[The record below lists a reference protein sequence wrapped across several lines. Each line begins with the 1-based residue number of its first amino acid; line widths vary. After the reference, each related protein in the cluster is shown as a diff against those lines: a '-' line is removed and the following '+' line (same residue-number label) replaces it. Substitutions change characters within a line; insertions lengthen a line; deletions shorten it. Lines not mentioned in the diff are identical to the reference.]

1 VAGLFT
7 IGSFWMRI
15 MGHLPAAIMVAGIA
29 GTAAAQDATGSPASP
44 RGSGRQSELRAIMGQ
59 QGAGNAM
66 TLLQSGRDNQARLE
80 QEGDHNTMSAVQN
93 GAGNRLSWRQTGSDL
108 PDLRIVQSGAA
119 QISIIQTR

>member
-7 IGSFWMRI
+7 IGSFCMGI
-15 MGHLPAAIMVAGIA
+15 MGYLAAAIMVAGIA
-29 GTAAAQDATGSPASP
+29 DTAVAQDAAGSAVSP
-44 RGSGRQSELRAIMGQ
+44 QGSDRQSELRAIMGQ

-66 TLLQSGRDNQARLE
+66 TLLQSGRDNQARME
-80 QEGDHNTMSAVQN
+80 QDGDHNTMSAVQN